1 MLCTKD
7 TRDSNTVNSSGKVS
21 KCPKYSLVAFTQMI
35 KKQMVIDNGNRMGD
49 NSGHNISRMNGGNR
63 NSSGDGQMAN
73 GRPIR
78 NALNVIE
85 QNQKGHQEDHLV
97 MYLETQI
104 Q

>member
-1 MLCTKD
+1 
-7 TRDSNTVNSSGKVS
+7 
-21 KCPKYSLVAFTQMI
+21 
-35 KKQMVIDNGNRMGD
+35 
-49 NSGHNISRMNGGNR
+49 
-63 NSSGDGQMAN
+63 MAN